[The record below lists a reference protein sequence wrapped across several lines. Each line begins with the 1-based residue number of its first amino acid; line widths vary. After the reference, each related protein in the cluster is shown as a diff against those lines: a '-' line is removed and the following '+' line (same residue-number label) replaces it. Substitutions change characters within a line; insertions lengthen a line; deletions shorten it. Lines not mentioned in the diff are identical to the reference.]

1 MAATANMPY
10 VNITLDVGTALNA
23 FKFLRN
29 GMQQYENV
37 QIHLRDFHFMKEI
50 FQVLQKQLK
59 SCI

>member
-1 MAATANMPY
+1 MPY

-29 GMQQYENV
+29 GVQQYENV
-37 QIHLRDFHFMKEI
+37 LIHLRDFHFMKEI